1 MQQKSRLGVLGS
13 FLTILSIASFIGAQ
27 EQKLP
32 QPKPVSLD
40 GKSTAVLAL
49 DLSARC
55 DDPKQICSKL
65 VPAVGEFLEKA
76 RASSVLII
84 HTASAAAKGTPS
96 GAMASALKRRPDET
110 LLYPDA
116 FDKFYDGELQGIF
129 KQKGIKNLVIT
140 GASTNVAVL
149 YTATTAARIYRYEV
163 VIPVDGVIA
172 ASDYEQRYSFHQFT
186 VLPGDASKQFHFTR
200 LSIIEFKK

>member
-1 MQQKSRLGVLGS
+1 MQRKSRLGVLGS
-13 FLTILSIASFIGAQ
+13 FLTILSITSVIWAQ
-27 EQKLP
+27 EKTLP

-40 GKSTAVLAL
+40 SKSTSVLAL

-84 HTASAAAKGTPS
+84 HTASGAAKGTPLA
-96 GAMASALKRRPDET
+96 AMAAALKRRSDEP

-116 FDKFYDGELQGIF
+116 FDKFYGGELQEIL
-129 KQKGIKNLVIT
+129 KNKGIKNMIIT

-163 VIPVDGVIA
+163 VIPIDGVIA
-172 ASDYEQRYSFHQFT
+172 ADQYEQQYSFHQFT

-200 LSIIEFKK
+200 LSMIEFKK